1 MSFTS
6 GLHGPRVRL
15 TIPKTFDDFE
25 VISVICFAQNC
36 HSIYIYIYALTIGDP
51 VTWYR
56 VIRVRTI
63 LEDCLG
69 ELTNCKLR
77 H

>member
-25 VISVICFAQNC
+25 VISVICFAQDNLVLYYS
-36 HSIYIYIYALTIGDP
+36 HIYNTTIDL
-51 VTWYR
+51 VSR
-56 VIRVRTI
+56 
-63 LEDCLG
+63 L
-69 ELTNCKLR
+69 
-77 H
+77 

>member
-25 VISVICFAQNC
+25 EISVICFAQDNLE
-36 HSIYIYIYALTIGDP
+36 SNFTPERRLD
-51 VTWYR
+51 WYPGEACPISKSAEE
-56 VIRVRTI
+56 IR
-63 LEDCLG
+63 ED
-69 ELTNCKLR
+69 R
-77 H
+77 RYVDF